1 MSYTADTLK
10 RSYQKNH
17 SEQRK
22 KNLLKLRESIAKMS
36 LTEFSKE
43 IGIQKSNL
51 SFLENGDR
59 DLSLF
64 NIQAYKTYFHEK
76 HSLDISADYLLGY
89 TCNVYADENY
99 QMITRISGL
108 SDESIDTLKSLYTG
122 NMPELLDTLNY
133 IIGTDSYMFSRFVDA
148 VGMYLDGEYDTPLR
162 FDFNENGFVSID
174 DGASNNPIVKTQ
186 EKSVTIGRF
195 DASLCNGEGGYHAR
209 NIPISILK
217 EAYSFQAVQDIL
229 KFWKEN
235 KEGK

>member
-1 MSYTADTLK
+1 MRKDKNIY
-10 RSYQKNH
+10 YQ
-17 SEQRK
+17 
-22 KNLLKLRESIAKMS
+22 LRESTETDNSPALTQIELAKAFADDGNP
-36 LTEFSKE
+36 LAQTSKE
-43 IGIQKSNL
+43 NPPSVSYNVLRAYSQH
-51 SFLENGDR
+51 
-59 DLSLF
+59 F
-64 NIQAYKTYFHEK
+64 NVTT
-76 HSLDISADYLLGY
+76 DYLLGLRE
-89 TCNVYADENY
+89 TSLVDENIA
-99 QMITRISGL
+99 MINKVTGL
-108 SDESIDTLKSLYTG
+108 SEKSIDTLKSLYTG

-174 DGASNNPIVKTQ
+174 DGTSNSPIVKTQ

-195 DASLCNGEGGYHAR
+195 DASLRNGEGGYHAR